1 MLALTNITPE
11 STIPLDLPGFHAL
24 TFASL
29 LTCHFLRH
37 FPSHHLRSEV
47 LPSLWHSYIG
57 IPINFHEES
66 GIVTF

>member
-11 STIPLDLPGFHAL
+11 FAIPLDLPGFHAL

-47 LPSLWHSYIG
+47 LPSLLPSLTLAEHNITCS
-57 IPINFHEES
+57 
-66 GIVTF
+66 